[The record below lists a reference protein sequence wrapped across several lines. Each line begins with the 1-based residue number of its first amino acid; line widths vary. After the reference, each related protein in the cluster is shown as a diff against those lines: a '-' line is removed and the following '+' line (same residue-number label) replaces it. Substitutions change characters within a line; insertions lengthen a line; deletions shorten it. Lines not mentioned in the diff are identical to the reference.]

1 MSPSLSTVFCY
12 ATSPAAPT
20 YAFLVNFIWLK
31 NTHKRVK
38 GALGARN
45 DCVPWVTHGRKPAVR
60 GQQHEREGHGRPG
73 SQQTWRQCGQTSALK
88 GTCVRACVYST
99 QSHRK
104 LEDGTV
110 MSLSTSHVLP
120 LNWSQSTDRAIAD
133 RSPSSPAGSQGGR
146 SMLPWLSLLAGS

>member
-1 MSPSLSTVFCY
+1 MC
-12 ATSPAAPT
+12 
-20 YAFLVNFIWLK
+20 
-31 NTHKRVK
+31 
-38 GALGARN
+38 ALGN
-45 DCVPWVTHGRKPAVR
+45 PWKKASCKRAATRERGTWKARKPTDLEAVWTDLCL
-60 GQQHEREGHGRPG
+60 EGHVG
-73 SQQTWRQCGQTSALK
+73 
-88 GTCVRACVYST
+88 CVRACVYST

-110 MSLSTSHVLP
+110 TSLSTSHVLP